1 MRLAAALLA
10 LCISS
15 PAFADG
21 AALPDYADPL
31 HADPK
36 CVSKTLSQE
45 CLQEEVTV
53 RTGWGTF
60 PPDARSYCI
69 GIANRQHDVSTNAA
83 LTECLAAIM
92 DARSK

>member
-10 LCISS
+10 LSISS
-15 PAFADG
+15 PALAEG
-21 AALPDYADPL
+21 PALPDYVDPL

-36 CVSKTLSQE
+36 CVGKTLSQE

-53 RTGWGTF
+53 RTGWETF
-60 PPDARSYCI
+60 PPDVRSYCI
-69 GIANRQHDVSTNAA
+69 DIANGQHDVSTNVA